1 MILMPLPILNADI
14 LWIKHGAR
22 GIMFWGC
29 MSVCVCVSTCVHWQ
43 RRSQLAVS
51 DQLAVDF

>member
-1 MILMPLPILNADI
+1 MPMPILNADI
-14 LWIKHGAR
+14 LWIKHDAR

-51 DQLAVDF
+51 DRLAVDF